1 MKKEILLQNT
11 TSDKEQIL
19 RALRAAY
26 AGEIYKELT
35 RLLGFADRDA
45 VEKVLEAVRTRLPE
59 WPAECDVS
67 LLVSD
72 SIRKEAVSAR
82 ENSPAA
88 ETHTS
93 PGQRFASRRLR
104 VAKYAIPICCALLLV
119 ALLLLY
125 FFPPF

>member
-11 TSDKEQIL
+11 ASDKEQIL

-45 VEKVLEAVRTRLPE
+45 VEMVLEAVRVRLPQ

-67 LLVSD
+67 LLVAD
-72 SIRKEAVSAR
+72 CIRKEAVGAR
-82 ENSPAA
+82 ENSRT
-88 ETHTS
+88 ETHTT

-104 VAKYAIPICCALLLV
+104 VAKYAIPICCVLLLA